1 MYLLFD
7 IGATN
12 LRIAVSKS
20 GTKID
25 RSIRVKTP
33 EKFADGMSLI
43 KALSYDILRGAK
55 PKMVVGGVAS
65 PLQGK
70 NFKLVEFNH
79 PDWTNKQ
86 LLPHLSK
93 IFSCPFEFENDA
105 ALGALGEAKFGS
117 GKKHKIVAFV
127 TISTGIGG
135 ARIVNGKI
143 DINASG
149 FEPRLQMLKSNPLK
163 NFGSLSSGHA
173 IHKIYNQ
180 PGELL
185 MDKKAWKEIELWLTM
200 GLNNIIVLWSPEV
213 LVVGGPVAKNKNISF
228 ERIEKQLKK
237 NLKILKKLPKIKKA
251 KLGQLSVLYGALT
264 LLRK

>member
-25 RSIRVKTP
+25 RAVSVKTP
-33 EKFADGMSLI
+33 AKFADGMSLI
-43 KALSYDILRGAK
+43 KALSHDILRGAE

-70 NFKLVEFNH
+70 NYKIVDFIQ
-79 PDWTNKQ
+79 PDWSNKQ
-86 LLPHLSK
+86 ILPHLKK
-93 IFSCPFEFENDA
+93 IFDCPIELENDA
-105 ALGALGEAKFGS
+105 ALAALGESKFGS
-117 GKKHKIVAFV
+117 GKNSKIAAYV
-127 TISTGIGG
+127 TVSTGIGG

-143 DINASG
+143 DHNASG
-149 FEPRLQMLKSNPLK
+149 FEPRLQILKSNPLK

-173 IHKIYNQ
+173 IHQIYNK
-180 PGELL
+180 PGEQLK
-185 MDKKAWKEIELWLTM
+185 DKKAWKEIELWLTM

-228 ERIEKQLKK
+228 ERIEKRLKK
-237 NLKILKKLPKIKKA
+237 NLKILQKLPKIKKA

-264 LLRK
+264 LLKK